1 MTTFRCA
8 RCGATLESTGPAEA
22 EAWADE
28 HTDTEHGDEARWPNS
43 FAITYPGSQIPGVH
57 YRWPHGWDPRT
68 AFYNAT
74 TGAFLRFWGGH
85 GDGNGQFVDGGRG
98 LTMDGSGNVW
108 VADMPGF
115 RTQKFTP
122 QGQFLLASGLLDL
135 AHADDEVERLRRTA
149 EVKRLTLPGEMG
161 ERFQAIAFSR
171 GLDDVLSGLRLFD
184 LSRRL

>member
-74 TGAFLRFWGGH
+74 TG
-85 GDGNGQFVDGGRG
+85 
-98 LTMDGSGNVW
+98 
-108 VADMPGF
+108 
-115 RTQKFTP
+115 
-122 QGQFLLASGLLDL
+122 DL
-135 AHADDEVERLRRTA
+135 ALDELERWQLTA
-149 EVKRLTLPGEMG
+149 LLVAGRESATSEQAAANDAHREGNAERGQHFDEKVARMNAVLDQAEALMANRAGEA
-161 ERFQAIAFSR
+161 R
-171 GLDDVLSGLRLFD
+171 
-184 LSRRL
+184 